1 MTTVIEE
8 SERKVLRSVRPIDGE
23 RMARRSTHLAAN
35 HLAVYAGNLEIHGTI
50 TAQSGEG
57 PTGATGE
64 RA

>member
-8 SERKVLRSVRPIDGE
+8 SERKVVRSVRPIGGE
-23 RMARRSTHLAAN
+23 HMAHRSTHLAADP
-35 HLAVYAGNLEIHGTI
+35 LAVYAGNLEIHGTI
-50 TAQSGEG
+50 TTQSGEG